1 MVVRG
6 VVLSFFC
13 LLMLLSSSV
22 QANENAILGK
32 WLSSE
37 KNLMV
42 EVYKQGT
49 DFKARV
55 IWFYDVKDTITP
67 IDQRFDKRNPD
78 KALRAQKLL
87 GLDVLKH
94 LVYDTKENKWTD
106 GKIYDS
112 TTGKIWDASVW
123 LASSKI
129 LKVRG
134 YCYFQLLGKTM
145 TFTRV

>member
-1 MVVRG
+1 
-6 VVLSFFC
+6 LFC
-13 LLMLLSSSV
+13 LLLLLSS
-22 QANENAILGK
+22 AARADENSILGR

-49 DFKARV
+49 DYKARV
-55 IWFYDVKDTITP
+55 VWFYDVKDTITP
-67 IDQRFDKRNPD
+67 INQRLDKRNPD
-78 KALRAQKLL
+78 ITLRTQKLL

-94 LVYDTKENKWTD
+94 LVYDIGENKWTD

-112 TTGKIWDASVW
+112 TSGKVWDATVW
-123 LASSKI
+123 LANSRI

-134 YCYFQLLGKTM
+134 YCYFQFLGRTM

>member
-6 VVLSFFC
+6 VVLSVFC
-13 LLMLLSSSV
+13 LLMLISGSA

-32 WLSSE
+32 WMSSE

-42 EVYKQGT
+42 EVYKQGA

-67 IDQRFDKRNPD
+67 IGQRVDKRNPNKD
-78 KALRAQKLL
+78 LRKQKLL
-87 GLDVLKH
+87 GIDVLKH
-94 LVYDTKENKWTD
+94 LVYDAKENKWTD

-112 TTGKIWDASVW
+112 TTGKIWDATVW
-123 LASSKI
+123 LANGKI
-129 LKVRG
+129 MKVRG
-134 YCYFQLLGKTM
+134 YCYFQLLGRTM

>member
-1 MVVRG
+1 MLIRI
-6 VVLSFFC
+6 VVLNVVG
-13 LLMLLSSSV
+13 LLMLFSCSAQV
-22 QANENAILGK
+22 NGNAILGR

-49 DFKARV
+49 DFKAKV
-55 IWFYDVKDTITP
+55 VWFYDVKDTITP
-67 IDQRFDKRNPD
+67 IDQRLDKRNPD
-78 KALRAQKLL
+78 LELRTQKLL

-94 LVYDTKENKWTD
+94 LVYGVKENKWTD

-112 TTGKIWDASVW
+112 TTGRIWDATVW
-123 LASSKI
+123 LTTSKI

-134 YCYFQLLGKTM
+134 YCYFQFLSRTM
-145 TFTRV
+145 TFSRA